1 MRIDWRSTIMK
12 RKNLVVL
19 GLLTAVMVGVGGCG
33 SKTADSTE
41 DTDPTVVVTEAES
54 DSTAEVEDTDSDGM
68 YVLDGK
74 EVSKAEFLEE
84 LEKYRCKGETDE
96 YLMSGHFNDGVEIT
110 PEEYNEYCMETFGM
124 TGAQYELYTRRKY
137 YEAIATELPT
147 DGVVVDEYTDAYGY
161 RWVEYEDGT
170 IYRIVVEYPIKED
183 YYSSLDEV
191 RSSMWSIGIIGV
203 EGESTDSIVDVTEAE
218 GEDESS
224 ATEADTADATDAIIL
239 PAKYDDAYFAQ
250 VDLSKEGI
258 IDEFT
263 DKNGKIWI
271 EYEDGRIY
279 RLEDYPVKQYGFDG
293 LSEVRELDT
302 FEFPEG

>member
-1 MRIDWRSTIMK
+1 MK
-12 RKNLVVL
+12 RKNLIVL

-33 SKTADSTE
+33 SKTADATE

-54 DSTAEVEDTDSDGM
+54 DSTAEVEDTDSEGM

-74 EVSKAEFLEE
+74 EVSKAEYLEV
-84 LEKYRCKGETDE
+84 LEKYRRKGETDE
-96 YLMSGHFNDGVEIT
+96 DLVGSNIKVNGVAMT
-110 PEEYNEYCMETFGM
+110 TEEYNEYCVETFGL
-124 TGAQYELYTRRKY
+124 TAAQHTLYIRRNSYK
-137 YEAIATELPT
+137 ASATELPT
-147 DGVVVDEYTDAYGY
+147 DGVVVDEYTDEYGY
-161 RWVEYEDGT
+161 QWVQYEDGT
-170 IYRIVVEYPIKED
+170 IYWIVGEFALKQD
-183 YYSSLDEV
+183 NYSSLDKV
-191 RSSMWSIGIIGV
+191 RGRREIIGV

-224 ATEADTADATDAIIL
+224 ATETDTADATDAIIL